1 MWCTF
6 IGYNSGEYYRINQK
20 FGSTLKGDHRH
31 CSKYFKFL
39 LWRLHSEKEFFNIN
53 LRQIFWVSFVAFVKE
68 VFFFFWEKS
77 PIEFLSSFSKIFFQ
91 FDFQNVFVQMIF
103 LLNLLPPLAIAIKFW
118 AYREEGAAQFLNG
131 PRPGLLLTLFVLF
144 NNNFK
149 EKL

>member
-77 PIEFLSSFSKIFFQ
+77 PIEFLSSFSKIFIQ

-103 LLNLLPPLAIAIKFW
+103 LLNLLPPLAIGNCDKVLGLPGGGCCTVFKW
-118 AYREEGAAQFLNG
+118 AKT
-131 PRPGLLLTLFVLF
+131 RPPFDTFRSF
-144 NNNFK
+144 Q
-149 EKL
+149 